1 MQFIFPFFLW
11 ALAAI
16 AIPVIIHLF
25 QFRRYKTIYF
35 SNVNFLKQVQQES
48 SSRNKLKHLLILAA
62 RVLAVACL
70 VFAFAQPFIP
80 KRAQQAA
87 TGKSFVSIYIDNSFS
102 MNRVDE
108 GFKLLDKAKQTALAI
123 AKGYNDDDRFQLLT
137 NDFSGSQQRLISKEE
152 LLAAV
157 DEISFSSASRS
168 LDEVG
173 KRQSEI
179 LATESGAVKTAY
191 LLSDFQKGMEQN
203 FQPDTSVRFNLL
215 PLTANS
221 AANLYIDT
229 CWFYEPIQLVNQ
241 NNTLIVRIK
250 NSSDEAV
257 ESGRLTMKLNGQ
269 SKAISE
275 FDVAAD
281 GSVFDTIKFTN
292 EKAGWNLAEISIA
305 DNEVTFDDNYFVA
318 YRVLEKVNVLSITD
332 GAPNRFMAAVFANNP
347 QFQYEQVLQGNLN
360 FEQFKNYNFITVA
373 NLSQISSGLS
383 AALSAYVAEGG
394 SLALFPAY
402 QSDIASYNKLL
413 SNFGVQNIEAFSDV
427 ATETAQPNIEQ
438 NIFKDVFE
446 KVPENMRLPAVKK
459 YALFNKTMSELR
471 EDILQTREGNTLV
484 ARYGFKLGNV
494 YISAVAADEQ
504 NSELPVNALFAP
516 MLYKMAVLNAG
527 SATQLHTIGYRTV
540 VAVNTIAGKEN
551 VLRMKSGNTEFIPQ
565 QYNSGSQTVLVLGN
579 DIKDA
584 GFYNVVKQDKDSA
597 LAVVAANFNRA
608 ESLMRFNISDELTKL
623 FESKDNVNIVNSS
636 LANIGA
642 AVQSLDKATLLW
654 KFFLIAALLFLAT
667 EVLLLRFWK

>member
-413 SNFGVQNIEAFSDV
+413 SNFGC
-427 ATETAQPNIEQ
+427 
-438 NIFKDVFE
+438 
-446 KVPENMRLPAVKK
+446 L
-459 YALFNKTMSELR
+459 
-471 EDILQTREGNTLV
+471 
-484 ARYGFKLGNV
+484 
-494 YISAVAADEQ
+494 
-504 NSELPVNALFAP
+504 
-516 MLYKMAVLNAG
+516 LYT
-527 SATQLHTIGYRTV
+527 SPSPR
-540 VAVNTIAGKEN
+540 
-551 VLRMKSGNTEFIPQ
+551 
-565 QYNSGSQTVLVLGN
+565 
-579 DIKDA
+579 D
-584 GFYNVVKQDKDSA
+584 
-597 LAVVAANFNRA
+597 
-608 ESLMRFNISDELTKL
+608 
-623 FESKDNVNIVNSS
+623 
-636 LANIGA
+636 
-642 AVQSLDKATLLW
+642 
-654 KFFLIAALLFLAT
+654 
-667 EVLLLRFWK
+667 